1 MTKKVWFLCIIM
13 TMVISGTA
21 LAAGDADEKTAVML
35 TTVDVIDWDP
45 AILGSMEAYMLG
57 QSYERLVKFN
67 KPGATPEVLPWLA
80 TSWEQAADKMSWT
93 FKLRKGVKFHDGEP
107 FNAKA
112 VKVSI
117 ERTQKLGKGVAFIW
131 APVEEV
137 KIIDDYTVQIMLSYP
152 AAMDLVCGAVYGAII
167 YSPKAAKKGTDWF
180 MEGRSAGTGPYKVD
194 RYVKS
199 QQVVLGKFDDYW
211 GGWDGK
217 HFDRVIVK
225 IIEEPSTQI
234 QMLKSGDADLTTL
247 VPRDVVSGL
256 KDAKGVEIISRPGW
270 STQMIYI
277 NTQKFPTDNLKIR
290 QAICYAFDYEAAVN
304 SINDGYAQFA
314 SGPIPS
320 TIWGANPN
328 LKKYSFDLEKASK
341 LVAESGIPKGKLKL
355 RFDYSSGQNAY
366 DQYAQ
371 MLQATLGQIG
381 IEVELKKAPWPS
393 IWPLAKKLDTA
404 PNLLMNFWWPVYPT
418 PNDWLWTLFRTE
430 ETPLWNLG
438 HYSNPDFDKLVDQ
451 AAGEEGID
459 RAKAAETYK
468 KAQEMLVDQAVAL
481 FAVELKDVIVKRT
494 SVKGYEHNPAYQFP
508 WFYDMYRE

>member
-1 MTKKVWFLCIIM
+1 MKKRVLVLCIIM
-13 TMVISGTA
+13 AMVISTSA
-21 LAAGDADEKTAVML
+21 LAAGDTDEKTAVML
-35 TTVDVIDWDP
+35 TTIDAINWDP
-45 AILGSMEAYMLG
+45 ALMDSMDIYMLG

-117 ERTQKLGKGVAFIW
+117 ERTKELGKGVAFIW

-137 KIIDDYTVQIMLSYP
+137 KIIDDYTVQIKLIYP

-167 YSPKAAKKGTDWF
+167 YSPKAAEKGNEWF
-180 MEGRSAGTGPYKVD
+180 MQGRSAGTGPYKVD
-194 RYVKS
+194 KYEKS

-211 GGWDGK
+211 GGWDGR
-217 HFDRVIVK
+217 HFERVVIKMV
-225 IIEEPSTQI
+225 EEPSTQI
-234 QMLKSGDADLTTL
+234 QMLKSGDADLSPL

-256 KDAKGVEIISRPGW
+256 KGAKGVEIITRPGW
-270 STQMIYI
+270 STQLIHI

-290 QAICYAFDYEAAVN
+290 QAICYAFDYEAAAN
-304 SINDGYAQFA
+304 AINDGYAQVS
-314 SGPIPS
+314 SGPIPA
-320 TIWGANPN
+320 TIWGANPD

-341 LVAESGIPKGKLKL
+341 LVAESGIPKDKLKL
-355 RFDYSSGQNAY
+355 SFYYAGANSAYSQFG
-366 DQYAQ
+366 Q

-381 IEVELKKAPWPS
+381 IEVELKNAPWPTL
-393 IWPLAKKLDTA
+393 WPLAKKMDTA
-404 PNLLMNFWWPVYPT
+404 PNMITMFWWPVYPT
-418 PNDWLWTLFRTE
+418 PNDWLWTMFRTE
-430 ETPLWNLG
+430 EIPLWNLG
-438 HYSNPDFDKLVDQ
+438 HYSNPEFDKLLDQ
-451 AAGEEGID
+451 AAGEEGVD
-459 RAKAAETYK
+459 RTQAAETYK
-468 KAQEMLVDQAVAL
+468 KAQEMLVDQAVSL

-494 SVKGYEHNPAYQFP
+494 SVQGYEHNPAYQFP